1 MIKKGSSKAEEAGLF
16 VAGLF
21 VDTTPPRVGARIQ
34 GGY

>member
-1 MIKKGSSKAEEAGLF
+1 MIKKGSSKAAEAGLY

-21 VDTTPPRVGARIQ
+21 VDTTPPGAGARIQ